1 MTGLGPPLPSPVDPH
16 VGVIVCNTRAV
27 PHPTPA
33 CPQAT
38 AARPYGLHRPIISLL
53 LTQTTRQSPSHIT
66 PVLPCPL
73 VSLWL
78 PPSHRFEDHL
88 GVRRPNARRTCTFVF
103 PCCVGKGLSVLL
115 TISAYQRRTLLKM
128 PPQGAA
134 VTGGCQRSRF
144 TG

>member
-66 PVLPCPL
+66 AVLPCPP

-88 GVRRPNARRTCTFVF
+88 GVRRPNACRTCTFF
-103 PCCVGKGLSVLL
+103 SMLCWQALSVLL
-115 TISAYQRRTLLKM
+115 TISAYQRRALLKM
-128 PPQGAA
+128 LPQGAA
-134 VTGGCQRSRF
+134 VTGGSERSRF

>member
-16 VGVIVCNTRAV
+16 VGVIVYNTRAV

-66 PVLPCPL
+66 PVLPCPP

-88 GVRRPNARRTCTFVF
+88 GVRRPSARWTCTFVF
-103 PCCVGKGLSVLL
+103 FMQCWQGPFCSPHNFCIPEKSAIKNAASRRCCDGRV
-115 TISAYQRRTLLKM
+115 
-128 PPQGAA
+128 
-134 VTGGCQRSRF
+134 
-144 TG
+144 